1 MSDTPQNALSLLVKP
16 ANADCNIACRY
27 CFYTPKKRLF
37 PGKTRMSIKILE
49 RMIAQFLDVASSE
62 AWLSWQG
69 GEPTLMGLDFYLRAI
84 EFEKR
89 YKKKEQRVYNA
100 FQTNSLLLDEKWAK
114 FFRDNNFLVGVSIDG
129 PAKFHDIYRLT
140 KGGEPT
146 HSLVMEKIKLLQQ
159 YNVQFNALTVLTDK
173 NGKEPET
180 LFEFFQDKGINY
192 MQFIPCLE
200 ANQGRD
206 GLASFSINPDIY
218 GDFLCRMFD
227 KWYDN
232 GAPFCYIRE
241 YEEWF
246 IGYVYGTHPSCA
258 FTPYCGGSLV
268 VEYNG
273 NVYPCD
279 FFVQPQWLL
288 GNINQTPLSHLLSG
302 DLYQE
307 FRLRKQNLDKQCLN
321 CKWLKSCWGGCY
333 KFRLN
338 EKGRFIKRNYYCPA
352 YRRFFGYSYDKFA
365 RLKANLIKSRGK
377 TGGACKSS

>member
-1 MSDTPQNALSLLVKP
+1 
-16 ANADCNIACRY
+16 
-27 CFYTPKKRLF
+27 
-37 PGKTRMSIKILE
+37 MSIKILE
-49 RMIAQFLDVASSE
+49 RMIAQFLDVAGSE
-62 AWLSWQG
+62 AWLAWQG
-69 GEPTLMGLDFYLRAI
+69 GEPTLMGLDFYLEAV

-89 YKKKEQRVYNA
+89 YKKKGQRVYNT
-100 FQTNSLLLDEKWAK
+100 FQTNGLLLDEKWAK
-114 FFRDNNFLVGVSIDG
+114 FLRDNNFLVGVSIDG
-129 PAKFHDIYRLT
+129 PAKFHNAYRLA
-140 KGGEPT
+140 KGEEST
-146 HSLVMEKIKLLQQ
+146 HSLVMEKIRLLQQ

-180 LFEFFQDKGINY
+180 LFKFFHDKGINY

-200 ANQGRD
+200 TNQGED
-206 GLASFSINPDIY
+206 GLASFSINPEIY
-218 GDFLCRMFD
+218 GNFLCRMFD
-227 KWYDN
+227 KWYN
-232 GAPFCYIRE
+232 KGTPFCYIRE

-246 IGYVYGTHPSCA
+246 IGYMYGTHPSCA

-279 FFVQPQWLL
+279 FFVQSQWLL

-302 DLYQE
+302 DLYQK

-338 EKGRFIKRNYYCPA
+338 KKGKSIKHSYYCPA
-352 YRRFFGYSYDKFA
+352 YRRFFEYSYDKFA
-365 RLKANLIKSRGK
+365 QLKENLIKSRGK
-377 TGGACKSS
+377 TGDV